1 MTGLEALIKQK
12 DSLTVEGNI
21 FEHTNEYKIIE
32 KELKQVKQAKS
43 VYQKIDGIVAKYYN
57 DEMNAETAFNVI
69 DELLK
74 DIDWR
79 NKDEVK

>member
-32 KELKQVKQAKS
+32 KELKQAKS
-43 VYQKIDGIVAKYYN
+43 VYQKIDGIIASFYN
-57 DEMNAETAFNVI
+57 DEMSSETAINII

-74 DIDWR
+74 DVDWR